1 MPDGA
6 LIIAS
11 SLNGPCAVL
20 RGSGHDPSDLLPEP
34 SRALTTDFRLSLQA
48 FVEFFQVAA
57 LRTGDAGFGWRA
69 GQAFDIATL
78 GETGE
83 AVARAPT
90 LGAALVTFCR
100 AFSLVQTDSLLEL
113 EIDGDEAALGY
124 RILDPRIWP
133 RDQDAEFT
141 LAILAGLVGSV
152 AGPGWRPLQVDLEH
166 APNRAVAAT
175 EAGPRCA
182 VIHRAGRNALRFPS
196 ALLDREMPEHC
207 AADWRVRIRRLDAE
221 AAELARRVPLDRRLR
236 HQILLR
242 LDRGGAR
249 EPDVAGALGLS
260 ERSLRRRLAEQGHSY
275 AGLLGTCRIEAARQ
289 LLAID
294 GLKVA
299 DIAERLGYSDLTAF
313 ERAFRRSEGV
323 TPAQFRRGLALP
335 N

>member
-11 SLNGPCAVL
+11 SLSGPCAVL
-20 RGSGHDPSDLLPEP
+20 RGDGHDPSELLPDP
-34 SRALTTDFRLSLQA
+34 SGALTAEARLSLRS
-48 FVEFFQVAA
+48 FVEFFQIAA

-69 GQAFDIATL
+69 GRVFDLATL

-100 AFSLVQTDSLLEL
+100 AFTLVQTDSLLEL
-113 EIDGDEAALGY
+113 TVDGGEAVLGY

-141 LAILAGLVGSV
+141 LAILAGLVASV
-152 AGPGWRPLQVDLEH
+152 AGPGWRPLRIDVEH
-166 APNRAVAAT
+166 APNRAVAAA
-175 EAGPRCA
+175 ESGPRCA
-182 VIHRAGRNALRFPS
+182 VIHRAGRNALRFP
-196 ALLDREMPEHC
+196 AGLLDREMPEHC
-207 AADWRVRIRRLDAE
+207 TSDWRARIRRLEAE
-221 AAELARRVPLDRRLR
+221 AAELARRAPLDLRLR
-236 HQILLR
+236 REILMR

-249 EPDVAGALGLS
+249 EQDVAGALGLS
-260 ERSLRRRLAEQGHSY
+260 ERSLRRRLAEQGQRY
-275 AGLLGTCRIEAARQ
+275 AAVLGICRVEAARQ
-289 LLAID
+289 LLAVE

-323 TPAQFRRGLALP
+323 TPAQFRRGLSQP